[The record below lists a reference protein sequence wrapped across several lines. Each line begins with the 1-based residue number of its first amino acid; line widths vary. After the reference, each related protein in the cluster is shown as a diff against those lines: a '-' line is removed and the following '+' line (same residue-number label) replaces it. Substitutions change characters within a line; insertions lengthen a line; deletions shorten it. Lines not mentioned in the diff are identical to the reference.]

1 MTAPEKP
8 AKASSARDPAEQEKI
23 TAAVIDMFEH
33 KIRFNEFLG
42 FEVGALTAE
51 KVEIS
56 FAMRDELIG
65 HFLFGRLHGGVISAV
80 LDATGGLAVMWGMT
94 LAHQQE
100 SATETLERFAYL
112 GTIDLRIDYLR
123 SGIGERF
130 TAAAEIVR
138 LGRRI
143 ATTRMSLTN
152 ETGREI
158 AIGSASYIVS

>member
-1 MTAPEKP
+1 MTVPEKP
-8 AKASSARDPAEQEKI
+8 VTSSPGRAPKEHEKI
-23 TAAVIDMFEH
+23 TAAVIEMFEH

-65 HFLFGRLHGGVISAV
+65 HFLYGRLHGGVISAV

-94 LAHQQE
+94 LTHQQE
-100 SATETLERFAYL
+100 SARQTLDRFAHL
-112 GTIDLRIDYLR
+112 GTIDLRVDYLR

-130 TAAAEIVR
+130 TATGEIVR

-143 ATTRMSLTN
+143 ATTRMSLSN
-152 ETGREI
+152 ESGREI
-158 AIGSASYIVS
+158 AIASASYIVS